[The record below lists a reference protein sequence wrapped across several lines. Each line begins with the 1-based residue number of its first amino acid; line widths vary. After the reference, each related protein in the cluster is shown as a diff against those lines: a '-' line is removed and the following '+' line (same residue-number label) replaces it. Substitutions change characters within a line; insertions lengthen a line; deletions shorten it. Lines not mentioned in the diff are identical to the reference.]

1 MPALCGGCYYLCFQI
16 MKMRQGIG
24 DASDRLFVPLPQ
36 VTCWNLIT
44 KKLMLGKLEP
54 LGKQYERTL
63 LSQVGQMS
71 LNKRPGRA
79 YFLLWACKDVFNDVS
94 PRGERKSS
102 AIKSM
107 HCLQRTWVLFP
118 ESTSGGLPPTPLA
131 PGDPAPFWS
140 VRAFVL
146 MCI

>member
-16 MKMRQGIG
+16 MKMKQGIG

-54 LGKQYERTL
+54 LGKHYERTL

-79 YFLLWACKDVFNDVS
+79 YFLPVRILCLMMWALGVKEIV
-94 PRGERKSS
+94 
-102 AIKSM
+102 
-107 HCLQRTWVLFP
+107 LQLRACTACRELGFHSQDPHLVVI
-118 ESTSGGLPPTPLA
+118 PPTHLA
-131 PGDPAPFWS
+131 PGDPTPFWS

-146 MCI
+146 TCI